1 MGGLGADDAQLLASV
16 ELSVR
21 VQLGGITPARASVT
35 FLGVEPIEVL
45 RFDAGPERWY
55 VSLGMSRRPMTGAD
69 ASVLELDGPR
79 AELAITTVASGSGRP
94 GRSEDGIWRRVAVL
108 AAAPTVE
115 GVVYR
120 EGMAIDLGEPLVAGS
135 RCVGAVVGPSSLRPA
150 EHAGIDVPILRLDPA
165 TATELA
171 WSRVHGVPALRG
183 RWAESA
189 VDVRDL
195 WRAPVGLD

>member
-1 MGGLGADDAQLLASV
+1 MGGPDVDGAQLLAGFERSLR
-16 ELSVR
+16 ER
-21 VQLGGITPARASVT
+21 FGGITPARASVT
-35 FLGVEPIEVL
+35 FVGVEPIEVL

-69 ASVLELDGPR
+69 ASVRQLDGPR
-79 AELAITTVASGSGRP
+79 AELAIVTARTAARP
-94 GRSEDGIWRRVAVL
+94 GRSDDELWRRLAIL

-120 EGMAIDLGEPLVAGS
+120 EGLAIDLGETLVPAS
-135 RCVGAVVGPSSLRPA
+135 RCVGVVVGPPA
-150 EHAGIDVPILRLDPA
+150 WEPSKQGPSAVPVLRLDPV

-171 WSRVHGVPALRG
+171 WSRVRGVAALRA
-183 RWAESA
+183 RWADRG

-195 WRAPVGLD
+195 WRSAVGLD